1 MIWEIAAGNFPFD
14 ICERYRI
21 DCDIDKNAIAMATRL
36 CYNIDRTIRF
46 GFNE

>member
-21 DCDIDKNAIAMATRL
+21 DCDIDKNAIAITVCL
-36 CYNIDRTIRF
+36 WYNGYRTIWFLLR
-46 GFNE
+46 E